1 MSEHPCNLPEL
12 PEPYEDRDKKPFPV
26 RFTEHVAWVRSLPE
40 IGSCCFGINSL
51 LITLVR
57 SLGYSIF
64 TRTFLQGSA
73 THSKVESTRFKNQ
86 ARMNSRNPHN
96 I

>member
-40 IGSCCFGINSL
+40 IGSCCFG
-51 LITLVR
+51 
-57 SLGYSIF
+57 
-64 TRTFLQGSA
+64 
-73 THSKVESTRFKNQ
+73 
-86 ARMNSRNPHN
+86 
-96 I
+96 